1 MSKQRKVTDT
11 ATSKGQQSGGESSFE
26 QIYPAITKWVKSHG
40 SIEIGQLDW
49 YRPAMARALLE
60 DDLVWEGKQKYATL
74 DDLLRDLESAL
85 SKWLRENP

>member
-1 MSKQRKVTDT
+1 MSKQRKVADT
-11 ATSKGQQSGGESSFE
+11 AASKRPKNGVESSFE
-26 QIYPAITKWVKSHG
+26 QTYPTITKWVKSHG

-60 DDLVWEGKQKYATL
+60 DDLIWEGKQKYATL

-85 SKWLRENP
+85 SKWLKENP